1 MFKPGLI
8 PGVKSPPALARF
20 NTGLFFISILI
31 DLSLLL
37 NINLIICVYRN
48 EDNLNCFRLRCTLYT
63 QALKL

>member
-1 MFKPGLI
+1 M
-8 PGVKSPPALARF
+8 F

>member
-1 MFKPGLI
+1 MVGIISASLFKPGLI
-8 PGVKSPPALARF
+8 PG
-20 NTGLFFISILI
+20 FFISILI

>member
-1 MFKPGLI
+1 R
-8 PGVKSPPALARF
+8 ALQAHLKNLRLCRRIF
-20 NTGLFFISILI
+20 IISILI

>member
-1 MFKPGLI
+1 MVGIISAKMFKPGLI
-8 PGVKSPPALARF
+8 PGF
-20 NTGLFFISILI
+20 FFISILI
-31 DLSLLL
+31 DLLLLL

>member
-1 MFKPGLI
+1 MVGIISAKMFKPGLI
-8 PGVKSPPALARF
+8 PG
-20 NTGLFFISILI
+20 FFISILI